1 MRELRYEWGGSTY
14 AFATPGLIPVIA
26 GMQHASARLDG
37 VLIDVPAPT
46 LLPPPTPSADLERF
60 WKTVR
65 SEIQCGELVRRR
77 LHEVLLQGTPYD
89 HATTDPWEQYRV
101 QPRQDV
107 AGVAAALPPWVG
119 GRHNAPLAQVDF
131 EWLPEMLEAR
141 DCSSALLSRL
151 PACSL
156 QTLRDRARAAEA
168 AGAPLVPQ
176 PSAGTGARAKPASE
190 MVQEMYVRAR
200 LRESESERKLAESE
214 QEVADIRRK
223 LADLSGGRAD
233 AAIALGWDG
242 LQELVDAVIGEGTFA
257 RALNAIPD
265 EWEED
270 EALSVL
276 GGLLREPNQSQH
288 VWLLQKAPASS
299 TLPSKAPTVVRSRS

>member
-1 MRELRYEWGGSTY
+1 
-14 AFATPGLIPVIA
+14 
-26 GMQHASARLDG
+26 
-37 VLIDVPAPT
+37 
-46 LLPPPTPSADLERF
+46 
-60 WKTVR
+60 
-65 SEIQCGELVRRR
+65 
-77 LHEVLLQGTPYD
+77 
-89 HATTDPWEQYRV
+89 
-101 QPRQDV
+101 
-107 AGVAAALPPWVG
+107 
-119 GRHNAPLAQVDF
+119 
-131 EWLPEMLEAR
+131 
-141 DCSSALLSRL
+141 
-151 PACSL
+151 
-156 QTLRDRARAAEA
+156 
-168 AGAPLVPQ
+168 LVPQ